1 MIEKAGLG
9 KEEVTRRGEE
19 EGRKL
24 VKEIVNG
31 VERKEKEERRAKIE
45 NSRYN
50 ELYKKIQT
58 DGMPE
63 YLKGRRG
70 KKERS
75 MIARIRCET
84 EARGNHIW
92 R

>member
-1 MIEKAGLG
+1 MTEKAGLG

-50 ELYKKIQT
+50 ELYKKIQM

-70 KKERS
+70 
-75 MIARIRCET
+75 
-84 EARGNHIW
+84 
-92 R
+92 

>member
-75 MIARIRCET
+75 MIARFRCGN